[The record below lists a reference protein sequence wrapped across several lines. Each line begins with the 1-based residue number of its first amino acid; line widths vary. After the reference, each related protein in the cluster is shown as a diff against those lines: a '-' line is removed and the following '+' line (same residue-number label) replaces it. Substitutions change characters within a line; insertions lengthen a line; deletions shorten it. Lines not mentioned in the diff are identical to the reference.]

1 LVFFSFRA
9 TEHGSQITLF
19 LGSWRLSELEPDD
32 TLGRMNSARFMLFA
46 VVAFCLVPF
55 AQLSAQM
62 PQKSHEDCLK
72 LVPGDWGANF
82 GEKWKQHEAVY
93 WDADSVFQLK
103 PSMSGNIL
111 LRV

>member
-19 LGSWRLSELEPDD
+19 LGSWSVSGYGS
-32 TLGRMNSARFMLFA
+32 TRFMLFA
-46 VVAFCLVPF
+46 VAAFCLVPF

-93 WDADSVFQLK
+93 WGCDSVFQLK
-103 PSMSGNIL
+103 PFMSGNIL